1 MRTRPLLLLLALA
14 ALLPAT
20 SAHATV
26 HIVHQTGLAF
36 VPANITIASGDTVR
50 WVWSA
55 GIHTVTNGTTLAD
68 PGLASLFDAPLTTAS
83 RSFQFRFTS
92 VGVVPYLCRQHV
104 LAFGMVGTVTVRA
117 PTGLDDTPSTA
128 PVLFQNT
135 PNPFNPNTRI
145 DFVVPATGER
155 VPVRLQ
161 VLDARGRV
169 VRTLLSGDLA
179 PGHQSVIWDGRED
192 GGRVVASGVYAC
204 RLNAG
209 GQATMR
215 TMTLLK

>member
-1 MRTRPLLLLLALA
+1 LKTRPLLLLFALA
-14 ALLPAT
+14 ALLPAA
-20 SAHATV
+20 SAHATIHV
-26 HIVHQTGLAF
+26 VNQTGLAF
-36 VPANITIASGDTVR
+36 VPANLTIVSGDTVR

-68 PGLASLFDAPLTTAS
+68 PGLASLFDSPLTTAS
-83 RSFQFRFTS
+83 RSFQFRFTA
-92 VGVVPYLCRQHV
+92 VGVVPYLCRPHST
-104 LAFGMVGTVTVRA
+104 LGMVGTVTVRA
-117 PTGLDDTPSTA
+117 PTGLDNTPSTV

-145 DFVVPATGER
+145 DFVVPATGAR

-169 VRTLLSGDLA
+169 LRTLLSGELA
-179 PGHQSVIWDGRED
+179 PGRQSVVWDGRED
-192 GGRVVASGVYAC
+192 SGRVVASGVYAC

>member
-1 MRTRPLLLLLALA
+1 MKTRPLLLLLALA
-14 ALLPAT
+14 ALLPAA
-20 SAHATV
+20 SAHATIHV
-26 HIVHQTGLAF
+26 VNQTGLAF
-36 VPANITIASGDTVR
+36 VPSNLTIVSGDTVR

-55 GIHTVTNGTTLAD
+55 GIHTVTNGTTLTD
-68 PGLASLFDAPLTTAS
+68 PGLASLFDSPLTTAS
-83 RSFQFRFTS
+83 RSFQFRFTTL
-92 VGVVPYLCRQHV
+92 GVVPYLCRPHST
-104 LAFGMVGTVTVRA
+104 LGMVGTVTVRA
-117 PTGLDDTPSTA
+117 PTGLDNTPSTV

-145 DFVVPATGER
+145 DFVVPATGAR

-169 VRTLLSGDLA
+169 LRTLVSDELA
-179 PGHQSVIWDGRED
+179 PGRQSVVWDGRED
-192 GGRVVASGVYAC
+192 SGRVVASGVYAC

>member
-1 MRTRPLLLLLALA
+1 MKTRPLLLLFALS
-14 ALLPAT
+14 ALLPAA
-20 SAHATV
+20 SARATIHV
-26 HIVHQTGLAF
+26 VNQAGLAF
-36 VPANITIASGDTVR
+36 VPANLTIVGGDTVR

-55 GIHTVTNGTTLAD
+55 GIHTVTNGATPAD

-83 RSFQFRFTS
+83 RSFQFRFTTL
-92 VGVVPYLCRQHV
+92 GVVPYLCRPHST
-104 LAFGMVGTVTVRA
+104 LGMVGVVTVRA
-117 PTGLDDTPSTA
+117 PTGLDNTPSTV

-135 PNPFNPNTRI
+135 PNPFNPNTLI

-161 VLDARGRV
+161 VIDARGRV
-169 VRTLLSGDLA
+169 VRTLLSGELA
-179 PGHQSVIWDGRED
+179 PGRQSVVWDGRED
-192 GGRVVASGVYAC
+192 SGRVVASGVYAC

>member
-14 ALLPAT
+14 ALLPA
-20 SAHATV
+20 AGARATV
-26 HIVHQTGLAF
+26 HIVNQTSLTF

-55 GIHTVTNGTTLAD
+55 GTHTVTNGAD
-68 PGLASLFDAPLTTAS
+68 SGDPDLGTLFDAPLTTAN
-83 RSFQFRFTS
+83 RTFQFRFTT
-92 VGVVPYLCRQHV
+92 VGVVPYLCRPHAT
-104 LAFGMVGTVTVRA
+104 LGMVGSVTVQA
-117 PTGLDDTPSTA
+117 PTGLADTPATV
-128 PVLFQNT
+128 PVIYRNT

-145 DFVVPATGER
+145 EFEVPATGDR

-169 VRTLLSGDLA
+169 VRTLFSGDLA
-179 PGHQSVIWDGRED
+179 PGRRSVVWDGRED

-204 RLNAG
+204 RLLAG
-209 GQATMR
+209 GRASMR